1 MDPLELGVDEEGH
14 MVDVMEPFLLHMC
27 HTIV

>member
-1 MDPLELGVDEEGH
+1 MDPIELGTDEEAY
-14 MVDVMEPFLLHMC
+14 MADVVEPSLLHMC

>member
-1 MDPLELGVDEEGH
+1 MDPMELEADEEGH
-14 MVDVMEPFLLHMC
+14 MVDVMEPSLLHMC